1 MKKYILPVLTF
12 VIVSFQSLAQN
23 LNPTVEITNTYKAT
37 LMDIDKPKIDMA
49 VPDSVL
55 KFDLDFKYSI
65 FDRPYKGA
73 YLFSPYIMDMKPNPD
88 AYRAKNL
95 YIRAGA
101 GYPFKPDLDFVFSP
115 RFKSRFKMNIYGFHK
130 SYIGNFTNISVAHE
144 KSAGGPI
151 ALVSKNMKFF
161 GPFEYGSAIHK
172 GYDIFTRAGANGGY
186 DWEKAG
192 FTFDMGYYGIHTK
205 DTLAGTA
212 LNMFVGKIGLYSKN
226 NGENYFYYDARA
238 GIRRGA
244 DYLDISGLGGQKLMI
259 NEFELEG
266 TFGPVIGGSNKILV
280 DAHILGVIYGSLI
293 NSHSGILAVTPHYVY
308 EKDRWRMSLGVKFS
322 TRQRSDAVFEGFSLN
337 ENPSQIFYPDVRIGY
352 EVIRNHLNFFLK
364 ATGGNNMNSY
374 ISQKS
379 DNHFFNPYFG
389 RRVSRLSDNTVERL
403 NASLGVE
410 GNISE
415 NFKYN
420 ASAGVAIY
428 NKGRLDAMYYKKLD
442 SGIPIGNL
450 AGVAFSDFNMV
461 YASLNAVWDRDPVMI
476 DGSFMFRSTDI
487 YSNKVLGFEPARFS
501 GNIRARYNWNNRVFV
516 GVCTGFATERR
527 GFAAPASGL
536 AGNMVEVSIPEF
548 YDLGITA
555 EYKLSKKFSV
565 WVTGG
570 NLLNATIQR
579 SPLYVDSGISLT
591 AGICLNL

>member
-1 MKKYILPVLTF
+1 
-12 VIVSFQSLAQN
+12 
-23 LNPTVEITNTYKAT
+23 
-37 LMDIDKPKIDMA
+37 
-49 VPDSVL
+49 
-55 KFDLDFKYSI
+55 
-65 FDRPYKGA
+65 
-73 YLFSPYIMDMKPNPD
+73 
-88 AYRAKNL
+88 
-95 YIRAGA
+95 
-101 GYPFKPDLDFVFSP
+101 
-115 RFKSRFKMNIYGFHK
+115 
-130 SYIGNFTNISVAHE
+130 
-144 KSAGGPI
+144 
-151 ALVSKNMKFF
+151 
-161 GPFEYGSAIHK
+161 
-172 GYDIFTRAGANGGY
+172 
-186 DWEKAG
+186 
-192 FTFDMGYYGIHTK
+192 
-205 DTLAGTA
+205 
-212 LNMFVGKIGLYSKN
+212 
-226 NGENYFYYDARA
+226 
-238 GIRRGA
+238 
-244 DYLDISGLGGQKLMI
+244 
-259 NEFELEG
+259 
-266 TFGPVIGGSNKILV
+266 
-280 DAHILGVIYGSLI
+280 
-293 NSHSGILAVTPHYVY
+293 
-308 EKDRWRMSLGVKFS
+308 MSLGVKFS

-555 EYKLSKKFSV
+555 EYKFSKKFSV